1 MKQYYLKGEIF
12 TDRLLFVLQNA
23 TELPVAPAP
32 GDTMPLA
39 SMDTCTHMYTHTHT
53 DTHTHTQIME

>member
-39 SMDTCTHMYTHTHT
+39 SMDTCTHT
-53 DTHTHTQIME
+53 E